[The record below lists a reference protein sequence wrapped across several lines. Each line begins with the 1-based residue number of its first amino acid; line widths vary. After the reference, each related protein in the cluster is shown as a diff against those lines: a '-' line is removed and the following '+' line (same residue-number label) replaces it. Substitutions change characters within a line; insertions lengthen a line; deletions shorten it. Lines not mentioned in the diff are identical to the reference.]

1 MPSNPPGQPPSA
13 PNITRTDSD
22 TRQPDRCALHLS
34 NPNTRNAAALNAA
47 NQMAANESGIFK
59 RGLILAFCFQMACKF
74 ALANWLPR
82 RESHPDFRF
91 QRPAHFDYA
100 TRQLNMVAREGYA
113 PSTSGCRPDVMLFH
127 HRAVE
132 TRSVKNGCLAWI
144 CTRSV
149 GVKARYAAVTPRG
162 SRNSVFENWWPAGV
176 TRPVLRIKS
185 PLHHFNACRP
195 KMVLAVRFALTLA
208 TLSTSCLCWLGYAS
222 KMKMVGVPGTHA
234 RFP

>member
-13 PNITRTDSD
+13 PNITRTDSA

-34 NPNTRNAAALNAA
+34 NPKTRNAAALNAA

-132 TRSVKNGCLAWI
+132 TRPVKMVASPGFAPGP
-144 CTRSV
+144 S
-149 GVKARYAAVTPRG
+149 G
-162 SRNSVFENWWPAGV
+162 SKPGM
-176 TRPVLRIKS
+176 LR
-185 PLHHFNACRP
+185 LHHE
-195 KMVLAVRFALTLA
+195 AVEIRYLKI
-208 TLSTSCLCWLGYAS
+208 G
-222 KMKMVGVPGTHA
+222 GPPG
-234 RFP
+234 